1 MIPVSKSRK
10 LFPVIFEHPKVGF
23 TDDDLFFVVIA
34 GSDRM
39 SIRVNED
46 RTTIIFAVGVGA
58 DTVYCCHIA
67 LVFDSSC
74 SDECV
79 PMITAGN

>member
-1 MIPVSKSRK
+1 
-10 LFPVIFEHPKVGF
+10 
-23 TDDDLFFVVIA
+23 
-34 GSDRM
+34 M